1 MMLLGEVQKELSA
14 YGINITER
22 TLKNYVSWGLIPQPI
37 KEGGGAGKQ
46 SVYPGH
52 TLPEAYAAWKL
63 LHHEALK
70 TSPQKVRECREIAL
84 YIIESE
90 ILNFKTMISNKI
102 LKEKL
107 SERVNEIVLVHDWLK
122 FWSEIIFKDLDELYN
137 KVYSDYEQA
146 LKTDAEYS
154 EELRQD
160 LRDICEEITAR
171 DFYKN
176 CSALYRFVLKED
188 WEKS

>member
-1 MMLLGEVQKELSA
+1 MMLLGMVQEELSA
-14 YGINITER
+14 FGINITER
-22 TLKNYVSWGLIPQPI
+22 TLKNYVAWGLIPQPI

-46 SVYPGH
+46 SEYPGH

-70 TSPQKVRECREIAL
+70 TSPQKVKECRENAL
-84 YIIESE
+84 YIVESE
-90 ILNFKTMISNKI
+90 ILDSKTLVSNKT

-107 SERVNEIVLVHDWLK
+107 SERIIEIVLVHDWLK
-122 FWSEIIFKDLDELYN
+122 FWSEIIFKGLDELYN

-146 LKTDAEYS
+146 LKINADYS
-154 EELRQD
+154 EELKQD
-160 LRDICEEITAR
+160 LKDICEEIAAR

-176 CSALYRFVLKED
+176 CSALYSFAYIAD
-188 WEKS
+188 